1 MINLSSTT
9 DKIQVVLDSAVTS
22 SELSCYAAYRDTTTT
37 SISPINNQML
47 TTGATAVDL
56 VPSPAVSTQRLVEYL
71 SVHNRD
77 TQPREVTV
85 RFSDNGTLYT
95 LFKCRIQPGDKLE
108 FKDKRG
114 FEVVTKSGS
123 IRKTETFLAPPLNTT
138 QSVSV
143 LPSDISFSS
152 TQTNSLRNPSE
163 VPFGFPVTN
172 GGMYY
177 FRIVGFYTVNS
188 TTNGARISLNI
199 PSLGNQIGY
208 YHWINTSAS
217 AWSAFYAFTTSVTGL
232 SATTTSASTAS
243 NVFIMD
249 GFISAGDDGFVN
261 LTIGC
266 EEASPSTVTL
276 KANNRIFY
284 HRVL

>member
-1 MINLSSTT
+1 MITLSSTT
-9 DKIQVVLDSAVTS
+9 DKIQVILESAVAT
-22 SELSCYAAYRDTTTT
+22 SELACYAAYRDTTTT

-56 VPSPAVSTQRLVEYL
+56 VSSPASSTQRLVEYI
-71 SVHNRD
+71 SVYNSD
-77 TQPREVTV
+77 TQVREVTV
-85 RFSDNGTLYT
+85 RFSDNGTFYT
-95 LFKCRIQPGDKLE
+95 LFKCKIQPGDKLE
-108 FKDKRG
+108 FKDKKG
-114 FEVVTKSGS
+114 FDVITKSGS
-123 IRKTETFLAPPLNTT
+123 IRKTETFLAPQPNTT

-143 LPSDISFSS
+143 LPYDVTFSS
-152 TQTNSLRNPSE
+152 AQTNSNKNPSE

-177 FRIVGFYTVNS
+177 FRIVGFFTVS
-188 TTNGARISLNI
+188 ATTNGGKLSVYI

-208 YHWINTSAS
+208 YYWVN
-217 AWSAFYAFTTSVTGL
+217 
-232 SATTTSASTAS
+232 ATTTTWVTLYAITTPTTTTTAATSSASTAS
-243 NVFIMD
+243 NVFILD
-249 GFISAGDDGFVN
+249 GFVSAGDDGFIN

-266 EEASPSTVTL
+266 EEVAPATVTL

>member
-1 MINLSSTT
+1 MITLSSTT
-9 DKIQVVLDSAVTS
+9 DKIQVVLDSAVET

-56 VPSPAVSTQRLVEYL
+56 VPSPASSTQRLIEYL

-77 TQPREVTV
+77 TQAREVTV

-95 LFKCRIQPGDKLE
+95 LFKSKIQPGDKLE

-123 IRKTETFLAPPLNTT
+123 VRKVETFLAPPSNTT

-143 LPSDISFSS
+143 IPSDVTFSS
-152 TQTNSLRNPSE
+152 ASTNALKNPSE

-177 FRIVGFYTVNS
+177 FRIVGFFTVNS
-188 TTNGARISLNI
+188 TTNGGRISLNV
-199 PSLGNQIGY
+199 PSLGSQIGY
-208 YHWINTSAS
+208 YHWLNATTTT
-217 AWSAFYAFTTSVTGL
+217 WVTLYAVTTSVTGL
-232 SATTTSASTAS
+232 AAAGSSASTAS

-261 LTIGC
+261 LTVGC